1 MRLVIR
7 IQVIWWKRFITCLK
21 NLVKKRS
28 VLRWKC
34 CIKNLKTTIRRWIL
48 HRSSVISLPKCSFF
62 EFNFVP
68 LQPKAAKFH
77 LNTYFP
83 IMGKLMLL
91 LYFILSVFPAD
102 ATENRRHIHVVRRGS
117 KKSHRGDTVAKIWIE
132 ENGEKKIEV
141 AWSELTADEEALI
154 IETIDKHWDELNRM
168 IDDVFAGKKITI
180 KRIK

>member
-1 MRLVIR
+1 
-7 IQVIWWKRFITCLK
+7 
-21 NLVKKRS
+21 
-28 VLRWKC
+28 
-34 CIKNLKTTIRRWIL
+34 
-48 HRSSVISLPKCSFF
+48 
-62 EFNFVP
+62 
-68 LQPKAAKFH
+68 
-77 LNTYFP
+77 
-83 IMGKLMLL
+83 MGKLMLL

-141 AWSELTADEEALI
+141 AWSELTSDEEALI
-154 IETIDKHWDELNRM
+154 IQAIDKHWDELNRM